1 MKYTKV
7 EISRNC
13 KYNIQ
18 KDGVWTTKEGLRI
31 WIPELE
37 DNHLINIWRMIKDV
51 RIPLTVR
58 DIKLLRCEAESVL
71 QGDAALDSIAE
82 HFDEYGNSN
91 EEDEVI
97 EGDIFINHP
106 KYDYIKKEIEKRGLQ

>member
-1 MKYTKV
+1 MSKYTKV

-37 DNHLINIWRMIKDV
+37 DNHLINIWRMIKDM
-51 RIPLTVR
+51 RIPLTIR
-58 DIKLLRCEAESVL
+58 DIKLLRYEAESVL
-71 QGDAALDSIAE
+71 QGEAALDSIAE
-82 HFDEYGNSN
+82 HFDDYGDSMDEYG
-91 EEDEVI
+91 EE
-97 EGDIFINHP
+97 DIFINHP
-106 KYDYIKKEIEKRGLQ
+106 KYDYIKKEMEKRNIKL